1 MGLKFHFAL
10 SDSEKK
16 KLQKAENK
24 KLPPLHSLF
33 PFLILVV
40 IISGIYFGF
49 FTPTESA
56 AVSLLVL
63 IVMVLILQKIT
74 LIELWQSLKES
85 VLQTTVIFSI
95 AIGAK
100 LLITFLTLTSFIANL
115 LFFLDSVSPTAWV
128 VLLFLVLVYLVLGM
142 FLDSIG
148 ILVLT
153 LPFTIPIAETLG
165 WNLIWFGVLVVK
177 LLEIGLITPPV
188 GLNVFVIH
196 TAFPKIPSG
205 DIFRQLGAFLI
216 SDFFVILFIVIF
228 PVITIIFSR
237 IF

>member
-1 MGLKFHFAL
+1 
-10 SDSEKK
+10 
-16 KLQKAENK
+16 
-24 KLPPLHSLF
+24 
-33 PFLILVV
+33 
-40 IISGIYFGF
+40 
-49 FTPTESA
+49 
-56 AVSLLVL
+56 
-63 IVMVLILQKIT
+63 MVLILQKIT

>member
-1 MGLKFHFAL
+1 M
-10 SDSEKK
+10 
-16 KLQKAENK
+16 
-24 KLPPLHSLF
+24 
-33 PFLILVV
+33 ILVV

-188 GLNVFVIH
+188 GLNVFV
-196 TAFPKIPSG
+196 
-205 DIFRQLGAFLI
+205 
-216 SDFFVILFIVIF
+216 
-228 PVITIIFSR
+228 
-237 IF
+237 